1 MSIASLALGFAA
13 AKLLGKKKD
22 MKKDVCVDCGKLGMG
37 KLNDDDLCKDC
48 AKDDAKKPAALKA
61 WMKENDE

>member
-1 MSIASLALGFAA
+1 MSIATLALGYVAG
-13 AKLLGKKKD
+13 KLLKGKTMDKD
-22 MKKDVCVDCGKLGMG
+22 KCKECGKLGMG